1 MNWRTSQPLA
11 QTSVGVGLRA
21 PHIREITERSPTL
34 GFLEVHSE
42 NYFGQGG
49 ADIEALRRL
58 RADYPV
64 SAHGVG
70 LSLGSGTPV
79 ARTHLERLAE
89 LVEWLEPALI
99 SEHLSWGAVD
109 GRHLNDLL
117 PLPYTFEVLAH
128 MVRAVDVVQTR
139 LKRRILIENVS
150 SYVVLPG
157 SDMHEWEFLAA
168 LASASG
174 CGLLLDVNNVYVN
187 ACNHGFDPIAHIDA
201 LPILAIEEIH
211 VAGHS
216 TQQFEGVDIL
226 VDTHD
231 SMVAPPV
238 WDLLRHA
245 LCRYGPRPV
254 LVEWDCDLP
263 PVAVLEQQAA
273 IATVCL
279 KDDRVHA
286 A

>member
-1 MNWRTSQPLA
+1 MTSRVAHPLA

-21 PHIREITERSPTL
+21 PHVKEITERLPKL

-49 ADIEALRRL
+49 AGSEALRRL

-70 LSLGSGTPV
+70 LSLGSETPV
-79 ARTHLERLAE
+79 STTHLERLAD

-99 SEHLSWGAVD
+99 SEHLSWSAVD

-117 PLPYTFEVLAH
+117 PLPYSVEVLAH
-128 MVRAVDVVQTR
+128 MVQAVDVVQSR

-157 SDMHEWEFLAA
+157 SDMYESEFLAA

-174 CGLLLDVNNVYVN
+174 CGLLLDVNNIYVS
-187 ACNHGFDPIAHIDA
+187 AYNHGFDPRAYIDA
-201 LPILAIEEIH
+201 LPASAIEEIH

-216 TQQFEGVDIL
+216 AQHFEGVDIL

-231 SMVAPPV
+231 RLVAPPV
-238 WDLLRHA
+238 WELLRHA
-245 LCRYGPRPV
+245 LRRFGPRPV

-263 PVAVLEQQAA
+263 PFVVLEQQAA
-273 IATVCL
+273 VAAACL
-279 KDDRVHA
+279 GGERVYA

>member
-1 MNWRTSQPLA
+1 MQ
-11 QTSVGVGLRA
+11 
-21 PHIREITERSPTL
+21 EITERSPKL

-49 ADIEALRRL
+49 ASIEVLRRI

-79 ARTHLERLAE
+79 STTHLERLAD

-99 SEHLSWGAVD
+99 SEHLSWSAVD

-117 PLPYTFEVLAH
+117 PLPYSVEVLAH
-128 MVRAVDVVQTR
+128 MVQAVDVVQAR

-174 CGLLLDVNNVYVN
+174 CGLLLDVNNIYVS
-187 ACNHGFDPIAHIDA
+187 ACNHGFDPKVYIDA
-201 LPILAIEEIH
+201 LPASVIEEIH

-216 TQQFEGVDIL
+216 TQHFDGVDIL

-231 SMVAPPV
+231 SVVAPPV
-238 WDLLRHA
+238 WELLRHA
-245 LCRYGPRPV
+245 LRRFGPRPV

-263 PVAVLEQQAA
+263 PFAVLEQQAA
-273 IATVCL
+273 LAAACL
-279 KDDRVHA
+279 ECDRVYA

>member
-1 MNWRTSQPLA
+1 MTSRAAHPLA

-21 PHIREITERSPTL
+21 PHVQEITEQAPKL

-42 NYFGQGG
+42 NYFGRGG
-49 ADIEALRRL
+49 AGNEALRRL

-70 LSLGSGTPV
+70 LSLGSATPV
-79 ARTHLERLAE
+79 STTHLERVAD

-99 SEHLSWGAVD
+99 SEHLSWSAVD

-117 PLPYTFEVLAH
+117 PLPYSVEVLAH
-128 MVRAVDVVQTR
+128 VAQSVDVVQSR

-150 SYVVLPG
+150 SYLVLPG
-157 SDMHEWEFLAA
+157 SDMCEWEFLAA

-174 CGLLLDVNNVYVN
+174 CGLLIDVNNIYVS
-187 ACNHGFDPIAHIDA
+187 ACNHGFDPRAYIDA
-201 LPILAIEEIH
+201 LPASAIEEIH

-216 TQQFEGVDIL
+216 TQHFEGMDIL

-231 SMVAPPV
+231 SLVAPPV
-238 WDLLRHA
+238 WELLRYA
-245 LCRYGPRPV
+245 LRRFGPRPV

-263 PVAVLEQQAA
+263 PFAVLEQQAA
-273 IATVCL
+273 LAAACL
-279 KDDRVHA
+279 ESDRV
-286 A
+286 